1 MVAGVIVLEAEMGV
15 VLQFQSFP
23 RGRTSPSPLIAAG
36 KSDGQAKTG
45 KVIIFP
51 GIRID
56 RNMDHTPG
64 SGAPRRKTGKGPAE

>member
-15 VLQFQSFP
+15 VLQFQSLP
-23 RGRTSPSPLIAAG
+23 GRRTSPSPVVPVG
-36 KSDGQAKTG
+36 KSDGQTNLG